1 MRTTHRI
8 PVAIAAAALWLAAC
22 GGTGDQGTTTT
33 DVTATD
39 ESIEDCSG
47 PGPSLETLDTE
58 VLDRLGLGD
67 LSEEELADL
76 DRDDLA
82 RLGVDDEDLR
92 AVGIDAGP
100 SDQDDPSDSDNGPG
114 ADRPDDDDVADPDD
128 GPVANGANG
137 TGGPFDH
144 MPCG

>member
-8 PVAIAAAALWLAAC
+8 TVAIAATVLSLTAC
-22 GGTGDQGTTTT
+22 AVKSDQGTTT

-39 ESIEDCSG
+39 EGLEDCSG
-47 PGPSLETLDTE
+47 PGPALETLDAE

-82 RLGVDDEDLR
+82 RLGVDDDDLR
-92 AVGIDAGP
+92 AVGIDVGP
-100 SDQDDPSDSDNGPG
+100 SEQEDPSESDSGPA
-114 ADRPDDDDVADPDD
+114 ADQPDSDDVADPDD

-137 TGGPFDH
+137 TSGPFDH